1 MRSISTRLTLALLGL
16 LLVLGTVTLSST
28 LLTTHFYGQQVQQ
41 ELNRGLAREL
51 VEQQLPLGPGGVRR
65 EALDSI
71 FHSLMVINPE
81 IEVYLIDP
89 SGHILEYSAPPGR
102 VQRERVSLAP
112 IEAFLHPKTADRHF
126 PILGDDPRDADGQK
140 VFSVAPIM
148 ERPTE
153 RDGSVPA
160 GVAGGSDGAGEGAPR
175 QRLLGYLYV
184 VLSGEQATSMTA
196 MMRDSAIVRLGLW
209 TVAGSL
215 LLALVGGGFLFRHL
229 TRRLRSLA
237 REMGEFGAR
246 QLGPVATADP
256 VGGTGAVAA
265 RGGGGGD
272 LREATAPG
280 SPGRSRPAGRG
291 RSADEIEQLRRTFRR
306 MSERIE
312 QQIEQ
317 LREND
322 QLRRELVANVSHD
335 LRTPITHLQGYLET
349 LQLKEDTLGQEER
362 REYLAIAT
370 QQAERLGRLVGDL
383 FELAKLDARQAPLDI
398 EVFSMAEV
406 VQDVV
411 QKFKVPAM
419 RRGVRI
425 EPELEA
431 SPGMVS
437 ADLDLIERV
446 LDNLIDNAVR
456 HTPSGGRVTV
466 AVREVSVDGQE
477 KIAIEVR
484 DTGPGI
490 ESADLPYIFDRFYR
504 ASRPA
509 GDRKARERTQRSGGT
524 GLGLAIAKRALELH
538 ASDLACDSVA
548 GRGAT
553 FHFELRRAALRGE
566 PPRTPPS

>member
-1 MRSISTRLTLALLGL
+1 VRSISTRLTLALLGL
-16 LLVLGTVTLSST
+16 LLVLGAVTLAST
-28 LLTTHFYGQQVQQ
+28 LLTTHFYAQQVQQ

-51 VEQQLPLGPGGVRR
+51 VEQQLPLGPAGGVRR

-89 SGHILEYSAPPGR
+89 SGRILEYSAPPGR
-102 VQRERVSLAP
+102 VRRDRVSLAP
-112 IEAFLHPKTADRHF
+112 IERFLHPATDSRRL
-126 PILGDDPRDADGQK
+126 PILGDDPRDPHGEK
-140 VFSVAPIM
+140 IFSVAPIL
-148 ERPTE
+148 ERPSDRNGTASAGLAGATGADAE
-153 RDGSVPA
+153 RP
-160 GVAGGSDGAGEGAPR
+160 
-175 QRLLGYLYV
+175 RLLGYLYV

-215 LLALVGGGFLFRHL
+215 LLALVGGGFLFHHL

-237 REMGEFGAR
+237 REMGDFGER
-246 QLGPVATADP
+246 QLGPDGAAD
-256 VGGTGAVAA
+256 AI
-265 RGGGGGD
+265 
-272 LREATAPG
+272 PG
-280 SPGRSRPAGRG
+280 SPGATAAHRG
-291 RSADEIEQLRRTFRR
+291 RNADEIDQLRRTFRR
-306 MSERIE
+306 MAERIE

-349 LQLKEDTLGQEER
+349 LQLKEEALGPEER
-362 REYLAIAT
+362 REYLEIAT
-370 QQAERLGRLVGDL
+370 HQAERLGRLVGDL

-425 EPELEA
+425 EPELAA

-456 HTPSGGRVTV
+456 HTPAGGLVTV
-466 AVREVSVDGQE
+466 AVREVTVDGE
-477 KIAIEVR
+477 GKIAIEVR
-484 DTGPGI
+484 DTGSGI
-490 ESADLPYIFDRFYR
+490 ETADLPFIFDRFYR
-504 ASRPA
+504 AARPA
-509 GDRKARERTQRSGGT
+509 GSAAGRGSGDRAERSGGT

-538 ASDLACDSVA
+538 ASDLACESRA
-548 GRGAT
+548 GHGAT
-553 FHFELRRAALRGE
+553 FHFELQRAALRGE
-566 PPRTPPS
+566 PS

>member
-1 MRSISTRLTLALLGL
+1 VRSISTRLTLALLGL
-16 LLVLGTVTLSST
+16 LLVLGAVTLSST

-51 VEQQLPLGPGGVRR
+51 VEQQLPLGPAGGVRR

-89 SGHILEYSAPPGR
+89 SGRILEYSAPPGR
-102 VQRERVSLAP
+102 VQRSRVSLAP
-112 IEAFLHPKTADRHF
+112 IEAFLHPSTAGKHF
-126 PILGDDPRDADGQK
+126 PILGDDPRDPDGQK
-140 VFSVAPIM
+140 IFSVAPIF
-148 ERPTE
+148 ER
-153 RDGSVPA
+153 VPA
-160 GVAGGSDGAGEGAPR
+160 PEAADQAGTDRAGEGAGR

-184 VLSGEQATSMTA
+184 VLSGEEATSMTA

-215 LLALVGGGFLFRHL
+215 LLAAVGGGFLFRHL

-237 REMGEFGAR
+237 REMGELGAR
-246 QLGPVATADP
+246 HLGPVAQEAGGEAGSEASAADD
-256 VGGTGAVAA
+256 
-265 RGGGGGD
+265 R
-272 LREATAPG
+272 REAAG
-280 SPGRSRPAGRG
+280 SELSGPAGRT
-291 RSADEIEQLRRTFRR
+291 RDADEIEQLRRTFRR
-306 MSERIE
+306 MAERIE

-349 LQLKEDTLGQEER
+349 LQLKEETLGPEER
-362 REYLAIAT
+362 REYLEIAT
-370 QQAERLGRLVGDL
+370 HQAERLGRLVGDL

-466 AVREVSVDGQE
+466 AVREVTAGAEE

-490 ESADLPYIFDRFYR
+490 ETADLPYIFDRFYR

-509 GDRKARERTQRSGGT
+509 GDPKARERPERSSGT

-538 ASDLACDSVA
+538 ASDLACDSAA

-553 FHFELRRAALRGE
+553 FHFELRRAELRGD
-566 PPRTPPS
+566 PS

>member
-16 LLVLGTVTLSST
+16 LLVLGAVTLSST

-71 FHSLMVINPE
+71 FHSLMVINPG

-89 SGHILEYSAPPGR
+89 DGRILEYSAPPGR
-102 VQRERVSLAP
+102 VQRTRVSLAP
-112 IEAFLHPKTADRHF
+112 IEAFLRPGADAGARGVHF
-126 PILGDDPRDADGQK
+126 PILGDDPRDANGQK
-140 VFSVAPIM
+140 VFSVAPIFD
-148 ERPTE
+148 RSAG
-153 RDGSVPA
+153 DGTA
-160 GVAGGSDGAGEGAPR
+160 AGGAR

-196 MMRDSAIVRLGLW
+196 MMRESAIVRLGLW

-215 LLALVGGGFLFRHL
+215 LLALVGGAFLFRHL

-237 REMGEFGAR
+237 REMGDFGAR
-246 QLGPVATADP
+246 QLGPEPQGIEPEEISA
-256 VGGTGAVAA
+256 AVPSR
-265 RGGGGGD
+265 RGHD
-272 LREATAPG
+272 
-280 SPGRSRPAGRG
+280 
-291 RSADEIEQLRRTFRR
+291 ADEIDRLHRTFRL
-306 MSERIE
+306 MAERIE

-322 QLRRELVANVSHD
+322 KLRRELVANVSHD

-349 LQLKEDTLGQEER
+349 LQLKEETLGPEER
-362 REYLAIAT
+362 REYLEIAT
-370 QQAERLGRLVGDL
+370 HQAERLGRLVGDL

-425 EPELEA
+425 EPELSA

-456 HTPSGGRVTV
+456 HTPAGGRVTV
-466 AVREVSVDGQE
+466 EVRETTVGGEE
-477 KIAIEVR
+477 KIAIAVR
-484 DTGPGI
+484 DTGSGI

-504 ASRPA
+504 ASRA
-509 GDRKARERTQRSGGT
+509 ERSTGT

-538 ASDLACDSVA
+538 ASDLACDSVS
-548 GRGAT
+548 GHGAT
-553 FHFELRRAALRGE
+553 FHFALRRARLRGE
-566 PPRTPPS
+566 GAQADRRGGGAPMPS

>member
-16 LLVLGTVTLSST
+16 LLVLGAVTLAST

-41 ELNRGLAREL
+41 ELNRGLAQEL
-51 VEQQLPLGPGGVRR
+51 VEQQLPLGPNGVRR
-65 EALDSI
+65 DALDSI

-81 IEVYLIDP
+81 IEVYLVDP
-89 SGHILEYSAPPGR
+89 AGRILEYSAPPGR
-102 VQRERVSLAP
+102 VQRTRVSLAP
-112 IEAFLHPKTADRHF
+112 IEEFLHQGVEGRRL
-126 PILGDDPRDADGQK
+126 PILGDDPRSRDGQK
-140 VFSVAPIM
+140 IFSVAPILD
-148 ERPTE
+148 ESGGTTA
-153 RDGSVPA
+153 A
-160 GVAGGSDGAGEGAPR
+160 GAGGEPAR

-196 MMRDSAIVRLGLW
+196 MMQGSAIVRLGLW

-215 LLALVGGGFLFRHL
+215 LLALVGGGFLFWHL

-237 REMGEFGAR
+237 REMGDFGAR
-246 QLGPVATADP
+246 QLAPAP
-256 VGGTGAVAA
+256 VGEPAGAPDGAGPGEAVP
-265 RGGGGGD
+265 G
-272 LREATAPG
+272 LREATVLDREAAALD
-280 SPGRSRPAGRG
+280 RPRDG
-291 RSADEIEQLRRTFRR
+291 DEIEQLRRTFRR
-306 MSERIE
+306 MAERIE

-349 LQLKEDTLGQEER
+349 LQLKEETLDAEER
-362 REYLAIAT
+362 REYLEIAT
-370 QQAERLGRLVGDL
+370 HQAERLGRLVGDL

-398 EVFSMAEV
+398 EVFSMAEL

-425 EPELEA
+425 EPELAA

-466 AVREVSVDGQE
+466 VVRELTVNGAA

-490 ESADLPYIFDRFYR
+490 ESADLPFIFDRFYR
-504 ASRPA
+504 ASRA
-509 GDRKARERTQRSGGT
+509 GGERSDQAAGT

-548 GRGAT
+548 GHGAT
-553 FHFELRRAALRGE
+553 FRFDLAPANARRSAE
-566 PPRTPPS
+566 PS